1 MLARVWW
8 ASSVK
13 VAPAIVDCFHSPVA
27 ERGGIKEAARMPKF
41 SYKARRRSG
50 EIEEGVLELADRAA
64 VLAQLDRRGLFP
76 MAVETSGGAVVTAK
90 KTASTVRVTFSAP
103 STPAAAAPT
112 IQSFFNRKR
121 KPSLQELA
129 TFTTQLAN
137 LLQAGMP
144 LVEGLRSMSGLESK
158 GIGPEVSGQLRQE
171 VTEGKNLSAAMSAQP
186 LIFPEMYV
194 SMVRAGEQSG
204 ALVEVLRRL
213 ADHYTRFA
221 EVRHKV
227 TSAMVYPA
235 FVIGVGVVMIIF
247 FMTWMLPRFMGIFKG
262 MKVTLPL
269 STRMLM
275 AVGEL
280 ATNWLI
286 WAGAIAFVG
295 TALWL
300 FLRYRATPQGHREI
314 DAYKLRMP
322 VVGKIIGLSLFS
334 QFARTLATLLQ
345 NGVPVLVAL
354 RITEEVLPN
363 VVLKE
368 AIARTR
374 DGVTDG
380 KSLAEPLERSKVFP
394 KLMVDLVKIGE
405 KTGDVPG
412 SLRNVAETYENEL
425 TVALRVM
432 TTLIEPV
439 LIVVIALF
447 VGFLLFGVLSAMFA
461 ITGSVAR

>member
-1 MLARVWW
+1 MRVEGEGEDEN
-8 ASSVK
+8 SFSRCE
-13 VAPAIVDCFHSPVA
+13 DGFRSPVVV
-27 ERGGIKEAARMPKF
+27 RGGINEAVRMPKF

-50 EIEEGVLELADRAA
+50 EIEEGVLELADRAT

-76 MAVETSGGAVVTAK
+76 MAVEASGGASMAANKTAK
-90 KTASTVRVTFSAP
+90 TVRANLSPTPTAAS
-103 STPAAAAPT
+103 STGL
-112 IQSFFNRKR
+112 SFFNRNRKR

-144 LVEGLRSMSGLESK
+144 LVEALRSMAGLESK
-158 GIGPEVSGQLRQE
+158 GIGPEVGAQLRKE
-171 VTEGKNLSAAMSAQP
+171 VTEGKNLSAAMAMQSH
-186 LIFPEMYV
+186 IFPDMYV
-194 SMVRAGEQSG
+194 SMVRAGEHSG

-213 ADHYTRFA
+213 ADHYVRFA

-235 FVIGVGVVMIIF
+235 FVIGVGGVMIIF

-275 AVGEL
+275 AVGDL
-280 ATNWLI
+280 ATNWMI
-286 WAGAIAFVG
+286 WAGTISFVVAA
-295 TALWL
+295 TWL
-300 FLRYRATPQGHREI
+300 FVRYRATPEGHREI

-322 VVGKIIGLSLFS
+322 VIGRIISLSLFT

-354 RITEEVLPN
+354 RITEQVMPN

-368 AIARTR
+368 AISRTR
-374 DGVTDG
+374 EAVTDG
-380 KSLAEPLERSKVFP
+380 KSLAEPLEQSKVFP
-394 KLMVDLVKIGE
+394 RLMVDLIKIGE

-425 TVALRVM
+425 AVALRVV

-439 LIVVIALF
+439 LIVVIAVF
-447 VGFLLFGVLSAMFA
+447 VGFLLFGVMSAMFA

>member
-1 MLARVWW
+1 M
-8 ASSVK
+8 SSAK
-13 VAPAIVDCFHSPVA
+13 VLEGDFSRREDGFLSPVVK
-27 ERGGIKEAARMPKF
+27 RDGINEAVRMPKF

-50 EIEEGVLELADRAA
+50 EVEEGMLELADRAT

-76 MAVETSGGAVVTAK
+76 MVVEASGGASVAAK
-90 KTASTVRVTFSAP
+90 KTGKTDRVTLSSASAST
-103 STPAAAAPT
+103 AASPLG
-112 IQSFFNRKR
+112 QSFFNRKR

-144 LVEGLRSMSGLESK
+144 LVDSLRSMASMESK
-158 GIGPEVSGQLRQE
+158 GIGPEVGAQLRKE
-171 VTEGKNLSAAMSAQP
+171 VSEGKNLSAAMGAQP

-213 ADHYTRFA
+213 ADHYVRFA

-247 FMTWMLPRFMGIFKG
+247 FMTWMLPRFMDIFKG

-275 AVGEL
+275 AVGDL
-280 ATNWLI
+280 ATNWVI
-286 WAGAIAFVG
+286 WAGTIAFVVAVG
-295 TALWL
+295 WL
-300 FLRYRATPQGHREI
+300 FVRYRATPQGHREI

-322 VVGKIIGLSLFS
+322 IVGKIISLSLFS

-345 NGVPVLVAL
+345 NGVPVLTAL
-354 RITEEVLPN
+354 RITEQVLPN

-374 DGVTDG
+374 DAVTDG

-394 KLMVDLVKIGE
+394 RLMVDLVKIGE
-405 KTGDVPG
+405 QTGDVPG
-412 SLRNVAETYENEL
+412 ALRNVAETYENEL
-425 TVALRVM
+425 AVALRVV

-439 LIVVIALF
+439 LIVVIAVF